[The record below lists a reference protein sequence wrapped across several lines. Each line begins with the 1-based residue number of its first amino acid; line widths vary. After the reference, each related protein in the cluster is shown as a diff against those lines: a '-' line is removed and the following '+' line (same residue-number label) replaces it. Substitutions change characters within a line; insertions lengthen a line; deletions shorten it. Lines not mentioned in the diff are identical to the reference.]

1 MTTSR
6 NITSHTNKKPFRIQG
21 DLTCQSKS
29 VVYALTCPACGKQY
43 VGETGRTLATRISEH
58 KRDILRRNKKSPAAL
73 HFLDHD
79 VDPKELICTALDN
92 SSKNRNKRLR
102 LEEAYIR
109 LMSTMNPDGVNNK
122 M

>member
-1 MTTSR
+1 MTT
-6 NITSHTNKKPFRIQG
+6 NKEITSHTTKKLFRIHG
-21 DLTCQSKS
+21 DLTCQSRS

-43 VGETGRTLATRISEH
+43 IGETGRTLATRISEH
-58 KRDILRRNKKSPAAL
+58 KRDILRRNKKSPAAS
-73 HFLDHD
+73 HFVDHD

-109 LMSTMNPDGVNNK
+109 LMSAMTPDGINSK